1 MNKRLDYLILKSK
14 NEIAFN
20 KAALQPQKN
29 PANESNI
36 DTIINTNYCTI

>member
-20 KAALQPQKN
+20 KAALQPRRP

>member
-20 KAALQPQKN
+20 EAALQPWRCPHKL
-29 PANESNI
+29 
-36 DTIINTNYCTI
+36 DK